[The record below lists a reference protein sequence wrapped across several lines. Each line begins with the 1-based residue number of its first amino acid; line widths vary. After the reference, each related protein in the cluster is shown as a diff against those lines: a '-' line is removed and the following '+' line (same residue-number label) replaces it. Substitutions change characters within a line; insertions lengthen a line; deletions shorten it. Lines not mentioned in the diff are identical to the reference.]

1 MDASARNK
9 SKRNEKDKSKKL
21 EGKDLRRDKKWRTSP
36 PRFRRR
42 EVGAVGCQV
51 LVSEVL
57 KEGSGGRVR
66 FLYLFN
72 PKKSARHGWRQVIC
86 YMTLVLSFRHAP

>member
-1 MDASARNK
+1 MRPEVDASTRNK
-9 SKRNEKDKSKKL
+9 IKRNEKDKSKKL

-42 EVGAVGCQV
+42 EVGAVGSQV

-57 KEGSGGRVR
+57 KEGSTGRVR
-66 FLYLFN
+66 LLYLSIC
-72 PKKSARHGWRQVIC
+72 KGGAGARGV
-86 YMTLVLSFRHAP
+86 